1 MPTGV
6 GILNLRGSFA
16 YTSTAEETSS
26 SFTNFASTLLAEKME
41 LYSENGAEEI
51 LSLVEKTEYD
61 LSSNNTQISGEITI
75 GGNPTMT
82 VLNTAARLRSQYPDV
97 HFQFYSSDAIDVL
110 EHLEHGSIDFSIF
123 LEPIDISEYD
133 YIPLP
138 ESSR

>member
-1 MPTGV
+1 
-6 GILNLRGSFA
+6 
-16 YTSTAEETSS
+16 
-26 SFTNFASTLLAEKME
+26 ME